1 MSNISEPTASGTQP
15 HDRTRPLR
23 VGLACL
29 PFIGILG
36 GASFANRADPFV
48 FGMPFLMAW
57 IVICV
62 VATSAIM
69 AVIYAL
75 DPANRGQQRQQEE
88 VARR

>member
-1 MSNISEPTASGTQP
+1 MPNINEPTATDTEL

-36 GASFANRADPFV
+36 GASFANRVDPFV
-48 FGMPFLMAW
+48 LGMPFLMAW

-62 VATSAIM
+62 VATSAVM

-75 DPANRGQQRQQEE
+75 DPKNRGQRQQDE
-88 VARR
+88 VAR